1 MDSVIHPLNNW
12 AWRVGLRTPLVKK
25 KKQKQKTKNKKQI
38 LKYCWQF
45 PILMSSSV
53 HFKLLLLLLLLLLFF
68 FFTACT
74 PMLCCESLM
83 HVSETTIKLVI

>member
-12 AWRVGLRTPLVKK
+12 AWRVGLRARLVKK
-25 KKQKQKTKNKKQI
+25 KTKTKNKKQKTNPEI
-38 LKYCWQF
+38 LLAVSNTDELVSSFQA
-45 PILMSSSV
+45 SSSSSSSS
-53 HFKLLLLLLLLLLFF
+53 FF